1 MIQKKIS
8 NQDTLRIR
16 VYLSIE
22 KNKKI
27 GKLKKFM
34 QWIIRLAFAK
44 VIDMDII
51 LYVSTIWF

>member
-1 MIQKKIS
+1 MVQKKLS

-34 QWIIRLAFAK
+34 Q
-44 VIDMDII
+44 
-51 LYVSTIWF
+51 